1 MSFNTQTTIS
11 LDKKSVEISGDKF
24 TVTLD
29 GVNTTATTISQSKTL
44 TNGTLSYQAAGT
56 GEYYTATEKGVT
68 YTAQTGGEQ
77 FTLTRI
83 TNKDGVTISGKEVTV
98 NEAALDM
105 TATAA
110 YTVELNGGDFT
121 LKFNGNTSNTEIP
134 ASLKNGKYTSAYTPA
149 YFTGSGKTYTFTP
162 ATNQET
168 CTITGLSDNAK
179 LGENVSIS
187 GKTVTLSADAL
198 TTGNVTIDGDYKL
211 ELDSKVTEPA
221 TATEQNTQNK
231 ELLADWSAISS
242 GAATYHAA
250 GTLAGWT
257 KTSDQ
262 LITYTADTQGENLFQ
277 ITGLP
282 EKATLAT
289 PVKQT
294 NGYKITLPSGSEEV
308 TIAAINATLDGSTI
322 AAGEIKNLTAK
333 FAVTVTISGSATV
346 NGLNYTAANGGLTIA
361 TTANSSTLTSG
372 AVRVSVAE
380 GKIKS
385 ITGLTEGTKTTYN
398 GKTYTRTGDF
408 IYNGTNYFK
417 ATDSTELLKLV
428 NSINYIPITDA
439 INLAG
444 VKEGAIFGINGK
456 EIASYTGGR
465 SFCLHGWQRRYKQLR
480 FV

>member
-1 MSFNTQTTIS
+1 MTYAGKTAQTLNQAACLDNGTYTSATYQAWGELSDETLIIHPATQAKTFTITNLNSAAQLNENVIVTDGDTTEFKFKPAA

-77 FTLTRI
+77 FTLTGI
-83 TNKDGVTISGKEVTV
+83 ANADGVTINGKEVTV
-98 NEAALDM
+98 NEAAPDM

-221 TATEQNTQNK
+221 TATEQNT
-231 ELLADWSAISS
+231 
-242 GAATYHAA
+242 
-250 GTLAGWT
+250 
-257 KTSDQ
+257 
-262 LITYTADTQGENLFQ
+262 
-277 ITGLP
+277 
-282 EKATLAT
+282 
-289 PVKQT
+289 
-294 NGYKITLPSGSEEV
+294 
-308 TIAAINATLDGSTI
+308 
-322 AAGEIKNLTAK
+322 
-333 FAVTVTISGSATV
+333 
-346 NGLNYTAANGGLTIA
+346 
-361 TTANSSTLTSG
+361 
-372 AVRVSVAE
+372 
-380 GKIKS
+380 
-385 ITGLTEGTKTTYN
+385 
-398 GKTYTRTGDF
+398 
-408 IYNGTNYFK
+408 
-417 ATDSTELLKLV
+417 
-428 NSINYIPITDA
+428 
-439 INLAG
+439 
-444 VKEGAIFGINGK
+444 
-456 EIASYTGGR
+456 
-465 SFCLHGWQRRYKQLR
+465 
-480 FV
+480 